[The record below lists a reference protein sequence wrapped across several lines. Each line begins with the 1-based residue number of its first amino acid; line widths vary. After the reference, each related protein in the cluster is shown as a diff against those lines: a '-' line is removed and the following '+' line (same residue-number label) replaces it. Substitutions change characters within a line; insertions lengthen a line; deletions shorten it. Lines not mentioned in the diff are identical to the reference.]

1 MREKA
6 KKRTRKIGFL
16 RKRRINQKKRRK
28 NGNNRSITTNQ
39 NINELQ

>member
-16 RKRRINQKKRRK
+16 RKRRINQKKRRQNEYKRK
-28 NGNNRSITTNQ
+28 N
-39 NINELQ
+39 

>member
-16 RKRRINQKKRRK
+16 RKRRINQKKRRQK
-28 NGNNRSITTNQ
+28 WI
-39 NINELQ
+39 

>member
-1 MREKA
+1 MEEKA

-16 RKRRINQKKRRK
+16 RKRRIHCKGGK
-28 NGNNRSITTNQ
+28 NGDNRSITTNQ

>member
-1 MREKA
+1 MREKVR
-6 KKRTRKIGFL
+6 KRTRKIGLF
-16 RKRRINQKKRRK
+16 RRRRIHQKGGK

>member
-1 MREKA
+1 MIMEEKA

-28 NGNNRSITTNQ
+28 K
-39 NINELQ
+39 